1 MPNIFYISFHIHS
14 IDYILFISTLS
25 AKNKTVNLSM
35 KKCLLT
41 LLAATIVSG
50 SAWASGYQ
58 VLLQSN
64 RSTAM
69 GNIGVGLRPDASSI
83 NFNPGALGL
92 MRGNSVMVGAN
103 LIFSEIAYQPF
114 GSNDVF
120 RTENPTGTPFH
131 VFAAFGPQDSKLK
144 FGLGV
149 YTPYGSSVEW
159 EDEWEGRFNLTQL
172 SLQAIFIQPTV
183 SYAFTESLS
192 VGAGL
197 IYSIGGVNLQRDID
211 VVFPD
216 GSYGNAELDGSA
228 SGWGYNLGVYFAPN
242 ETFTLGL
249 NYRSRV
255 DMEVEEGTASFLAPS
270 TAYETGVL
278 PQSTTFTS
286 SLPLPSHLTIGA
298 TVRPTEAL
306 TLGLDISRAGWGAYE
321 SLSFQYA
328 DPVRGETSTVEAR
341 NYESSYTY
349 KFGAEYRV
357 MEMLN
362 LRAGAYYDQS
372 PVQEGFLTPE
382 TPDANT
388 VGLTAGFGVNL
399 GENFIVDASFLY
411 VNKEQRDNV
420 ANPDAGVLPLGT
432 YKSIAFIPGV
442 SLTYNF

>member
-1 MPNIFYISFHIHS
+1 
-14 IDYILFISTLS
+14 
-25 AKNKTVNLSM
+25 M
-35 KKCLLT
+35 KKCFLT
-41 LLAATIVSG
+41 LLAATILSG

-69 GNIGVGLRPDASSI
+69 GNIGVGLRPDPSSI
-83 NFNPGALGL
+83 NFNPGALAM
-92 MRGNSVMVGAN
+92 MRGNGVQIGTN

-131 VFAAFGPQDSKLK
+131 VFAAFGRQESKLK
-144 FGLGV
+144 FGLGL
-149 YTPYGSSVEW
+149 YTPYGSRVEW

-197 IYSIGGVNLQRDID
+197 IYSIGGVNLQREID
-211 VVFPD
+211 LVFPD
-216 GSYGNAELDGSA
+216 GTYSHAVLDGGA
-228 SGWGYNLGVYFAPN
+228 SGWGYNLGIYFYPN
-242 ETFTLGL
+242 ETFTVGI

-255 DMEVEEGTASFLAPS
+255 DMDVEKGTATFHAPS
-270 TAYETGVL
+270 TAYQTGAL
-278 PQSTTFTS
+278 PQSTTFRS

-306 TLGLDISRAGWGAYE
+306 TLGLDVSRAGWGAYE
-321 SLSFQYA
+321 SLRFDYA
-328 DPVRGETSTVEAR
+328 DPVGGETTSVEAR

-349 KFGAEYRV
+349 KFGAEYKV

-388 VGLTAGFGVNL
+388 VGLTAGFGVKL

-411 VNKEQRDNV
+411 IDKEQRDNV
-420 ANPDAGVLPLGT
+420 TNPDAGALPLGT
-432 YKSIAFIPGV
+432 YKSIACIPGV